1 MFRRSRS
8 PLRSRSQDYRHVR
21 SSSPDDRVG
30 WRRDEPG
37 YEDKSD
43 KFEDHDDLVD
53 YECDLTLEMNKERYI
68 DLGLIKN
75 RKYRE

>member
-1 MFRRSRS
+1 MA
-8 PLRSRSQDYRHVR
+8 DVNK
-21 SSSPDDRVG
+21 DI
-30 WRRDEPG
+30 
-37 YEDKSD
+37 EDKSD